1 MHTRL
6 AHILAFLLPALLAL
20 VLGLQAH
27 GRALVDLDTIAAMG
41 NAWRAFHWQ
50 DSANMALIGF
60 DQPPLMA
67 LLFVPFA
74 AFAPQMLVSGLAAPV
89 LGAVFLGLSSL
100 IIWRLGRSLGLPWW
114 LALGLCGVFALHPLV
129 LSYAMLGSRAMVLTF
144 VLLGLSASLV
154 SWQREQRVRDVL
166 TGSFFA
172 AAALLL
178 AYETV
183 VLVAAAAAYLAIFCR
198 QERDREP
205 AKAEG
210 LLIAFLMPAA
220 YVALVW
226 IGANWAIMGNP
237 WHFWPAPPE
246 ILEHQLQQPEVLS
259 AALAV
264 AVAANPLLLALVY
277 HGLRLKLSG
286 YTVPAAYLLLAA
298 LAAVLL
304 LPHLSTMPEGARAW
318 VQHFSVPAAALGVGI
333 VLVVALVAQLLEAG
347 RSGQVRQ
354 VLSPGLLIV
363 ACCSVF
369 VSVTQ
374 HERLPRGPRSVL
386 AGRPAFARDV
396 TGEWALA
403 DRLRE
408 VWNPALGHLVRG
420 EQAYVVALRAEARQ
434 NVVVLNE
441 RADLA
446 TYPLALG
453 PGSYVAL
460 VEDLLSEAVAQRVR
474 PRVLAPA
481 WRQTPP
487 HGLCWSV
494 YQVRAAPPT
503 ANGQPPPPGAIIA
516 HGAPDAHSRR

>member
-1 MHTRL
+1 M
-6 AHILAFLLPALLAL
+6 PDEESALQ
-20 VLGLQAH
+20 VNH
-27 GRALVDLDTIAAMG
+27 
-41 NAWRAFHWQ
+41 
-50 DSANMALIGF
+50 
-60 DQPPLMA
+60 
-67 LLFVPFA
+67 
-74 AFAPQMLVSGLAAPV
+74 
-89 LGAVFLGLSSL
+89 
-100 IIWRLGRSLGLPWW
+100 
-114 LALGLCGVFALHPLV
+114 
-129 LSYAMLGSRAMVLTF
+129 
-144 VLLGLSASLV
+144 
-154 SWQREQRVRDVL
+154 VRHV
-166 TGSFFA
+166 
-172 AAALLL
+172 
-178 AYETV
+178 
-183 VLVAAAAAYLAIFCR
+183 
-198 QERDREP
+198 
-205 AKAEG
+205 
-210 LLIAFLMPAA
+210 
-220 YVALVW
+220 
-226 IGANWAIMGNP
+226 
-237 WHFWPAPPE
+237 
-246 ILEHQLQQPEVLS
+246 
-259 AALAV
+259 LAV
-264 AVAANPLLLALVY
+264 ASGKGGVGKSTVSVNLAVALAANPLLLALVY

-286 YTVPAAYLLLAA
+286 YTAPAAYLLLAA